1 MLNGPLHSTGTET
14 FGADTQLLRFA
25 ESHVNLHALE
35 IDEPTP
41 SRMAIRV
48 TDVVARGRSSPA
60 TLTYLR
66 HDNPSLILA
75 PNKQRDSS
83 TGRPSVQ

>member
-1 MLNGPLHSTGTET
+1 VLNGPLHSTGTET

-60 TLTYLR
+60 TLTYLC
-66 HDNPSLILA
+66 HGNPSLILT